1 MRRKRCSLATTAVNI
16 FELSW
21 GAHKLG
27 GGRIRDVERLAS
39 RLLVLGLTVR
49 EALKAGEEAAYLESL
64 GLAMDVRDLLIGI
77 IARENGYAVA
87 TGNVK
92 HFTGI
97 RGLQVTRYER

>member
-49 EALKAGEEAAYLESL
+49 EALKAGEEAYLESL
-64 GLAMDVRDLLIGI
+64 GLAIDVRDLLIGV
-77 IARENGYAVA
+77 IARENGYAIA
-87 TGNVK
+87 TGNVE
-92 HFTGI
+92 HFTRI
-97 RGLQVTRYER
+97 RGLRVIRYER

>member
-1 MRRKRCSLATTAVNI
+1 M
-16 FELSW
+16 
-21 GAHKLG
+21 
-27 GGRIRDVERLAS
+27 ERLAS

>member
-1 MRRKRCSLATTAVNI
+1 MRRKRCSLTIAAVNI

-39 RLLVLGLTVR
+39 RLLVLGLTAG

-64 GLAMDVRDLLIGI
+64 GLTTDVRDLLIGI

-92 HFTGI
+92 HFTRI
-97 RGLQVTRYER
+97 RAFR